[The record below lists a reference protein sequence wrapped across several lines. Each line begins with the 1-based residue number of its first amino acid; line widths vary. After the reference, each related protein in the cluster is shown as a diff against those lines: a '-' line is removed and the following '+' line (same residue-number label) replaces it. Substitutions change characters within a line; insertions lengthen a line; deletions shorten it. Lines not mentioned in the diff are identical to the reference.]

1 MARGSIGSEQWR
13 RAWQRE
19 SRLLARVRHAAWRRE
34 MAELERTWAVAS
46 AHAEGVSIRT
56 IATAAGLGPTRV
68 HAIVR
73 DAELDGLDAALGE
86 LRSRY
91 GWPAPEDPE
100 GSRDEELTGR
110 EMIADRLR
118 DEVQWLRD
126 CARWLEQLEVGE
138 YPPVV
143 NLRPDADHPDRCNIV
158 VDLDRVRRMLRIAA
172 DVDELA
178 RARTVEDLE
187 HAQIDPDVRADAAGV
202 WPSRRSRSP
211 LMVVASA
218 STARRCMSSRRNAG
232 AAGRPTRTRSTAAS
246 TRRRTRLAT
255 RRGGRRERWCSP
267 KRTACRCFLLRYYP
281 DPRLV
286 QLSPPNGILVISH
299 FQNLSR
305 AAWAA
310 AGGSAPQAHRW
321 Q

>member
-1 MARGSIGSEQWR
+1 
-13 RAWQRE
+13 
-19 SRLLARVRHAAWRRE
+19 
-34 MAELERTWAVAS
+34 MAELERTWAIAS
-46 AHAEGVSIRT
+46 AHAEGVSIRK

-73 DAELDGLDAALGE
+73 DADLDGLDAALGE
-86 LRSRY
+86 LRSLY
-91 GWPAPEDPE
+91 GWPAPEHPE

-143 NLRPDADHPDRCNIV
+143 NLPPDADHPDRCKIV
-158 VDLDRVRRMLRIAA
+158 VDLDRVRRMLLRIAA

-202 WPSRRSRSP
+202 RRFEWSVVRV
-211 LMVVASA
+211 VVACVAVNVFGNIVTSTDPTGGAGA
-218 STARRCMSSRRNAG
+218 STVTRVSGANALLGVTCFSTSFCVVVG
-232 AAGRPTRTRSTAAS
+232 AEDVVPSTNPT
-246 TRRRTRLAT
+246 
-255 RRGGRRERWCSP
+255 GGP
-267 KRTACRCFLLRYYP
+267 
-281 DPRLV
+281 
-286 QLSPPNGILVISH
+286 G
-299 FQNLSR
+299 
-305 AAWAA
+305 AWSVAK
-310 AGGSAPQAHRW
+310 G
-321 Q
+321 